1 MTKNKMAAR
10 LKRLLA
16 MTSRTVSLR
25 QSVLPWQ
32 RKCWLPA
39 YARQRPAGA
48 TLLEVNWSPGGNEPI
63 SRRPYRSRSVPRAR
77 DWNPCPSSKRRPHP
91 HRPL

>member
-1 MTKNKMAAR
+1 KLVLDYFATLVMTKNKMAAR

-32 RKCWLPA
+32 RKCWQPA
-39 YARQRPAGA
+39 YTWQRPKHKAVH
-48 TLLEVNWSPGGNEPI
+48 TFHNFILLGNPF
-63 SRRPYRSRSVPRAR
+63 
-77 DWNPCPSSKRRPHP
+77 
-91 HRPL
+91 